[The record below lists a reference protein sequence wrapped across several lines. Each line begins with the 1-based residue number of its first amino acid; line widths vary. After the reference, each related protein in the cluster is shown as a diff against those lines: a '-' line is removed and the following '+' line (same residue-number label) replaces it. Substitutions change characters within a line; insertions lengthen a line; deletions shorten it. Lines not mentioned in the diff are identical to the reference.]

1 MLRLNWNHKNFLIK
15 VENCLTKEFI
25 CAISFKKLESLIF
38 ELIPEKEEIALRDP
52 IFGVRDKG
60 GRRSGSE
67 RRRFPI
73 LEYAPERRSG
83 QERRDN
89 QDRRNGTDS
98 DEAIYLKRNADRYM
112 EFANTQKG

>member
-1 MLRLNWNHKNFLIK
+1 M
-15 VENCLTKEFI
+15 
-25 CAISFKKLESLIF
+25 
-38 ELIPEKEEIALRDP
+38 RDP

-67 RRRFPI
+67 RRKFPI

-98 DEAIYLKRNADRYM
+98 GEAIYLKRNADRYM
-112 EFANTQKG
+112 EFANTQKGVFLAMLLSLPLWALIIFMIINKIHL